1 MSLGT
6 DEGELAYH
14 RGRGRG
20 DDLMHAHSAPLSR
33 RRLLQL
39 GAVASAAGLA
49 ACATPMPSFT
59 PRQSASARPAESRT
73 PDPSPAPDPTPDPTA
88 VPTRRPSTGRI
99 LYRDGALA
107 DGRSATLRRNV
118 SILVEEGRIA
128 WIRPAD
134 GEEDVG
140 DASVVDCAGATFVPG
155 MVDCHSHVTGPGGA
169 NWIERFNDPPE
180 TLLAVAE
187 HNGRIGLAAGIRWMR
202 DVGSPIGIDPIDGR
216 ERALALGV
224 RDRWAGRDDRP
235 YLRAAGSWLFKRGVS
250 PMQSSIEAETAD
262 ELLAAAIGQLDAGAD
277 LVKLYM
283 DGPDV
288 NVSPWSADEVS
299 RVAEAVHGRGARIAA
314 HSGRLNGAREAVLG
328 GVDSIEHGF
337 DLDAST
343 ATEMARRGTTL
354 VSTLAVMRSWLSF
367 GYTTSMERFAGEAGR
382 SATQAR
388 LEQGEAS
395 VRIARDAGVAI
406 ATGSDFGGGSLR
418 ANQLAWEVTS
428 LVTAGVEPVDAL
440 AAATWRGGELLG
452 EEEAGVIREG
462 GPADFF
468 LVHGDPLSDPE
479 SLWRVWRTG
488 WE

>member
-1 MSLGT
+1 
-6 DEGELAYH
+6 
-14 RGRGRG
+14 
-20 DDLMHAHSAPLSR
+20 MHAHPAPISR

-39 GAVASAAGLA
+39 GAAATAAGLA
-49 ACATPMPSFT
+49 ACATPIPSLA
-59 PRQSASARPAESRT
+59 PRPSVSPSDVPTEGPT
-73 PDPSPAPDPTPDPTA
+73 PSPTPQPTPTA
-88 VPTRRPSTGRI
+88 TPQPATGRT

-107 DGRSATLRRNV
+107 DGRSPTLQRNV
-118 SILVEEGRIA
+118 SILVDDGRIV
-128 WIRPAD
+128 WIRPTG
-134 GEEDVG
+134 GEEDAA
-140 DASVVDCAGATFVPG
+140 DATVIDCAGATFVPG

-187 HNGRIGLAAGIRWMR
+187 HNGRIGLAAGVRWMR
-202 DVGSPIGIDPIDGR
+202 DVGSPIGVDPTDGR

-224 RDRWAGRDDRP
+224 RDGWAGRVDRP
-235 YLRAAGSWLFKRGVS
+235 YLRAAGSWLFKRGVN
-250 PMQSSIEAETAD
+250 PMRSAIEAETAD
-262 ELLAAAIGQLDAGAD
+262 ELLAGAIGQLDAGAD

-288 NVSPWSADEVS
+288 NVSPWTANEVA
-299 RVAEAVHGRGARIAA
+299 RVVDAAHGRGARVAA
-314 HSGRLNGAREAVLG
+314 HSGRLSGAREAVLG

-337 DLDAST
+337 DLDAT
-343 ATEMARRGTTL
+343 VAAEMAARGTTL

-367 GYTTSMERFAGEAGR
+367 GDTTTMERFAGVAGR
-382 SATQAR
+382 SAVQAR

-395 VRIARDAGVAI
+395 VRTARDAGVAI

-428 LVTAGVEPVDAL
+428 LVAAGLEPLDAL

-462 GPADFF
+462 GTADFF
-468 LVHGDPLSDPE
+468 CVHGDPLSDPA
-479 SLWRVWRTG
+479 SLWRVWRAA
-488 WE
+488 WSS